1 MTPPTPDRAAPRRH
15 QRTFRLD
22 GVRVLVTWRG
32 EGFDRGRVR
41 VTDPG
46 GDCAKEQRVIAS
58 VAAAFA
64 AAFVTRGLGIS
75 IGNPRV
81 IPDHEATS

>member
-1 MTPPTPDRAAPRRH
+1 MTPPTPGKAASRRH
-15 QRTFRLD
+15 QRTFRVD

-32 EGFDRGRVR
+32 KGFDRGRVR

-46 GDCAKEQRVIAS
+46 GDCARERR
-58 VAAAFA
+58 VAALVAAGFA
-64 AAFVTRGLGIS
+64 AAFVAEGIGIS
-75 IGNPRV
+75 IGSPRV

>member
-1 MTPPTPDRAAPRRH
+1 MTPPTPGKAASGRH
-15 QRTFRLD
+15 QRTFCVD

-46 GDCAKEQRVIAS
+46 GDRAKERRVLAS
-58 VAAAFA
+58 VAAGFA
-64 AAFVTRGLGIS
+64 AAFVAEGIGIS
-75 IGNPRV
+75 IGNPQV